1 MSDSKDNNKI
11 KITRSELWSRTYS
24 VEAAGRHERAPD
36 PTVEFID
43 RLVAESIA
51 SGKYEI
57 IPEKTAQPQKASASD
72 EIPAWKKGS
81 TPIYI
86 GESETTI
93 YSDHRKGYFFY
104 GRGNPHDEDDHPVKG
119 PLVGRLIFSADK
131 DNPWGSSYIPC
142 YKREATV
149 IESFIE
155 SDNPQKKLCL
165 QEFIKEVHKSLER
178 SQSVEPAFKKLED
191 VYEHEIYN
199 RSKLAKVRNRAAKA
213 LGLDNVKLSKP
224 LKKIEKAVSDKLF
237 GKVKE

>member
-1 MSDSKDNNKI
+1 MVEKT
-11 KITRSELWSRTYS
+11 KITRSELWSRIYNR
-24 VEAAGRHERAPD
+24 EAGSRHERAPD

-43 RLVAESIA
+43 RLVDEEIK
-51 SGKYEI
+51 SGRYEI
-57 IPEKTAQPQKASASD
+57 IPEKTEQSQENNNPN
-72 EIPAWKKGS
+72 EVPAWKKGS
-81 TPIYI
+81 TPVFL
-86 GESETTI
+86 GESKTTI
-93 YSDHRKGYFFY
+93 YSDNRKGYFFY

-155 SDNPQKKLCL
+155 SDNPQKKQCL

-178 SQSVEPAFKKLED
+178 RHSVEPAFKKLED

-199 RSKLAKVRNRAAKA
+199 QSKLANVRNKVAKVF
-213 LGLDNVKLSKP
+213 GLDNVKLSKP